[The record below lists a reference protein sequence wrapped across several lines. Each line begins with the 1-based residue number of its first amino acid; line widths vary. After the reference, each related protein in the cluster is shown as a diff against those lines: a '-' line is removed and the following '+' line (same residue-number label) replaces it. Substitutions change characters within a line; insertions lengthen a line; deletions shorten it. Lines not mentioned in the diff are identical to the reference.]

1 MQCDYTQ
8 LSAKDAFAAGGDA
21 GNEDAVCRL
30 QHYDGRTDLFDH
42 ADALVAEPA
51 WLTGG
56 NVTLRMGRSGRQI
69 VVRVILTI
77 ESVSA
82 MMPGLIVTATRCVR
96 VSSHRI
102 VLALAGRKLLSSRAA
117 RLSGRSGSGSLPSV
131 KPNLSADDFRS
142 LSLLAR
148 HIR

>member
-1 MQCDYTQ
+1 VQCEYTQ

-51 WLTGG
+51 SLTGG
-56 NVTLRMGRSGRQI
+56 NVTLEDGKVGAANRRQ
-69 VVRVILTI
+69 
-77 ESVSA
+77 SHS
-82 MMPGLIVTATRCVR
+82 RCVR
-96 VSSHRI
+96 VSSQRI

-117 RLSGRSGSGSLPSV
+117 RLSGRSGSGSLPSA

>member
-56 NVTLRMGRSGRQI
+56 NVTLEDGKVGAANRRQSHSDDSVGQRNDAGLDRDRDKVRSG
-69 VVRVILTI
+69 
-77 ESVSA
+77 
-82 MMPGLIVTATRCVR
+82 
-96 VSSHRI
+96 H
-102 VLALAGRKLLSSRAA
+102 LAPHSLGACRAETTQ
-117 RLSGRSGSGSLPSV
+117 
-131 KPNLSADDFRS
+131 
-142 LSLLAR
+142 LAR
-148 HIR
+148 GAPVGAKWVWIFAKRQTQFVRR